1 MRVPRLV
8 PSLCCALSLF
18 QALPA
23 SAAPPTPGGT
33 PPAGLIEANA
43 EALCFF
49 MEEIAAQPKQ
59 ADCEEKAARELSA
72 LYPSLPPEQ
81 RAQLHQ
87 LQAQWPTL
95 RQQWLALDET
105 QKDAIRNQWATMAQ
119 EQQSQQGVGGSG
131 PSPTP

>member
-1 MRVPRLV
+1 MRAPRLI
-8 PSLCCALSLF
+8 PPLCCALWLF

-23 SAAPPTPGGT
+23 SAAPPTPGGE
-33 PPAGLIEANA
+33 PPAGLIQANA

-59 ADCEEKAARELSA
+59 PDCEEKTAQELSA
-72 LYPSLPPEQ
+72 LYPSLPPAQ
-81 RAQLHQ
+81 RAQLQQ
-87 LQAQWPTL
+87 LQAEWPTL

-105 QKDAIRNQWATMAQ
+105 QKETIRSQWAAMAQ